1 MEPVGE
7 LLEQHGAWVLFGGVL
22 AEQLGLPFPALPLL
36 VAAGVLV
43 GTGHLSWSG
52 ALVAALS
59 ATLLADIIWFLAG
72 RWRGRP
78 VLTLLCRIALE
89 PDACVRRTEDFFRK
103 HGVQSLLVA
112 KFIPGLST
120 IAPPLA
126 GIVGLGLPL
135 FLLYDGL
142 GAAVWAGS
150 GLGFGLLFTEQ
161 VEWAL
166 TYSEQAVPALLLA
179 AAVLVPGYISWKA
192 WHARRRLQAVP
203 RMTVAQLLDKLDGPE
218 APLLIDVRQR
228 LAIAAEPGIP
238 NALRISLDEL
248 AHRYAELPRSRDLVL
263 YCQCPSDAASAQA
276 ALLLQRKGFSRVWP
290 LAGGLDAWRAIKE
303 GAMPM
308 PLFRQ
313 MPMERQSGF
322 GTRLDAVL
330 SGKEVA

>member
-1 MEPVGE
+1 MESVGE

-43 GTGHLSWSG
+43 GTGHLSWAG

-78 VLTLLCRIALE
+78 VLSLLCRIALE

-126 GIVGLGLPL
+126 GIVGLGLPV

-150 GLGFGLLFTEQ
+150 GLGFGLLCTEQ

-166 TYSEQAVPALLLA
+166 TYSEQAVPAFLI
-179 AAVLVPGYISWKA
+179 AAVVLLPVYIGWKA
-192 WHARRRLQAVP
+192 WHVRRQLQAVP
-203 RMTVAQLLDKLDGPE
+203 RMTVAELLDKLEGPE
-218 APLLIDVRQR
+218 APLLVDVRQR
-228 LAIAAEPGIP
+228 LAIEAEPGIP
-238 NALRISLDEL
+238 NAVHISLDEL
-248 AHRYAELPRSRDLVL
+248 VHRHGELPRSRDLVL
-263 YCQCPSDAASAQA
+263 YCRCPADAASAQA

-290 LAGGLDAWRAIKE
+290 LAGGLDAWRAVDQR
-303 GAMPM
+303 AQ
-308 PLFRQ
+308 PLELVQVNRF
-313 MPMERQSGF
+313 
-322 GTRLDAVL
+322 AV
-330 SGKEVA
+330 

>member
-1 MEPVGE
+1 MESVGE

-36 VAAGVLV
+36 IAAGVLV

-52 ALVAALS
+52 ALVVALS
-59 ATLLADIIWFLAG
+59 ATLLADVIWFLAG

-89 PDACVRRTEDFFRK
+89 PDACVRRTEELFRR

-135 FLLYDGL
+135 FLLYDAL
-142 GAAVWAGS
+142 GAVAWAGS
-150 GLGFGLLFTEQ
+150 GLGFGLLFSGQ
-161 VEWAL
+161 VEQAL
-166 TYSEQAVPALLLA
+166 AYSEQVVPALLLA
-179 AAVLVPGYISWKA
+179 VAVLLPAYIGWKA
-192 WHARRRLQAVP
+192 WHVRLQLQAVP
-203 RMTVAQLLDKLDGPE
+203 RMTVAELLDKLEGPE

-228 LAIAAEPGIP
+228 LAIEAEPGIP
-238 NALRISLDEL
+238 NALHISLEEL
-248 AHRYAELPRSRDLVL
+248 AHRHGELPRSRDLVL
-263 YCQCPSDAASAQA
+263 YCRCPADAASAQA

-290 LAGGLDAWRAIKE
+290 LAGGLDAWRA
-303 GAMPM
+303 GDQRTQ
-308 PLFRQ
+308 PLELVQVNRF
-313 MPMERQSGF
+313 
-322 GTRLDAVL
+322 AV
-330 SGKEVA
+330 

>member
-1 MEPVGE
+1 MESVTE

-52 ALVAALS
+52 ALIAALS
-59 ATLLADIIWFLAG
+59 ATLLADIVWFLAG

-150 GLGFGLLFTEQ
+150 GLGFGLLFTEE
-161 VEWAL
+161 VELAL
-166 TYSEQAVPALLLA
+166 TYSEQVVPALLLA
-179 AAVLVPGYISWKA
+179 AVVLLPAYIGWKA
-192 WHARRRLQAVP
+192 WHVRRQLQAVP
-203 RMTVAQLLDKLDGPE
+203 RMTVADLLDKLAAPDP
-218 APLLIDVRQR
+218 PLLIDVRTR
-228 LAIAAEPGIP
+228 LAVEAEPGLP
-238 NALRISLDEL
+238 NALQMSLEDL
-248 AHRYAELPRSRDLVL
+248 ARRHGELPRSRDLVL
-263 YCQCPSDAASAQA
+263 YCACPADAASAQGVM
-276 ALLLQRKGFSRVWP
+276 LLQRKGFTRVWP
-290 LAGGLDAWRAIKE
+290 LAGGLRAWRATVDGPE
-303 GAMPM
+303 PVPM
-308 PLFRQ
+308 IQ
-313 MPMERQSGF
+313 VER
-322 GTRLDAVL
+322 LAV
-330 SGKEVA
+330 

>member
-1 MEPVGE
+1 MEPVGD

-135 FLLYDGL
+135 FLLYDGV
-142 GAAVWAGS
+142 GAAVWAGA
-150 GLGFGLLFTEQ
+150 GLGFGLLFTDQ

-166 TYSEQAVPALLLA
+166 IYSEQAVPALLF
-179 AAVLVPGYISWKA
+179 AAVVLLPVYIGWKA
-192 WHARRRLQAVP
+192 GHVRRQLQAVP
-203 RMTVAQLLDKLDGPE
+203 RMTVAELLEKLRGPD
-218 APLLIDVRQR
+218 APLLIDVRPR
-228 LAIAAEPGIP
+228 LAVEAEPGIP
-238 NALRISLDEL
+238 NAVHISLEDL
-248 AHRYAELPRSRDLVL
+248 AHRHGELPRSRDLVL
-263 YCQCPSDAASAQA
+263 YCRCPSDAASAQA
-276 ALLLQRKGFSRVWP
+276 VLLLQRKGFSRVWP
-290 LAGGLDAWRAIKE
+290 LAGGLDAWRGIVE
-303 GAMPM
+303 ETEPIELM
-308 PLFRQ
+308 Q
-313 MPMERQSGF
+313 VN
-322 GTRLDAVL
+322 RLAV
-330 SGKEVA
+330 

>member
-1 MEPVGE
+1 MESVGE

-36 VAAGVLV
+36 VVAGVLV

-59 ATLLADIIWFLAG
+59 ATLLADIVWFLAG

-166 TYSEQAVPALLLA
+166 TYSEQAVPALLI
-179 AAVLVPGYISWKA
+179 AAVVLLPVYIGWKT
-192 WHARRRLQAVP
+192 WHVRRQLQAVP
-203 RMTVAQLLDKLDGPE
+203 RMTVAELLDKLEGPE

-228 LAIAAEPGIP
+228 LAIEAEPGIP
-238 NALRISLDEL
+238 NALHISLDEL
-248 AHRYAELPRSRDLVL
+248 AHRHGELPRSRDLVL
-263 YCQCPSDAASAQA
+263 YCRCPADAASAQA

-290 LAGGLDAWRAIKE
+290 LAGGLDAWRVVEQRAQPVE
-303 GAMPM
+303 
-308 PLFRQ
+308 LVQVNRF
-313 MPMERQSGF
+313 
-322 GTRLDAVL
+322 AV
-330 SGKEVA
+330 

>member
-1 MEPVGE
+1 MESVTE

-52 ALVAALS
+52 ALIAALS
-59 ATLLADIIWFLAG
+59 ATLLADIVWFLAG

-126 GIVGLGLPL
+126 GIVGLGLPV
-135 FLLYDGL
+135 FLLYDAL

-150 GLGFGLLFTEQ
+150 GLGFGLLFTEE
-161 VEWAL
+161 VELAL
-166 TYSEQAVPALLLA
+166 TYSEQVVPALLLA
-179 AAVLVPGYISWKA
+179 AVVLLPAYIGWKA
-192 WHARRRLQAVP
+192 WHVRRQLQAVP
-203 RMTVAQLLDKLDGPE
+203 RMTVADLLDKLAAPDP
-218 APLLIDVRQR
+218 PLLIDVRAR
-228 LAIAAEPGIP
+228 HAVEAEPGLP
-238 NALRISLDEL
+238 NALQMSLEDL
-248 AHRYAELPRSRDLVL
+248 ARRHGELPRSRDLVL
-263 YCQCPSDAASAQA
+263 YCACPADAASAQGVM
-276 ALLLQRKGFSRVWP
+276 LLQRKGFTRVWP
-290 LAGGLDAWRAIKE
+290 LAGGLHAWRAIVDGPE
-303 GAMPM
+303 PVPM
-308 PLFRQ
+308 IQ
-313 MPMERQSGF
+313 VER
-322 GTRLDAVL
+322 LAV
-330 SGKEVA
+330 